1 MTGGP
6 GPGNPARPAPGQ
18 PADGAPKDGA
28 PAGRRVLSRRTL
40 LGAGLLGAAG
50 LGAAGLGAGTWP
62 AGRDAPSARPR
73 PRADA
78 RPAVGVPADVAHR
91 WVGHHLALVKGHGA
105 PAPAAAE
112 MFALLGI
119 VLAAAARPGAVV
131 VPGPLETLRLPGPTS
146 ADPALTADAALAW
159 LLPRRYLDS
168 AGPVLVAA
176 VTEAEAAIE
185 AAPAAS
191 RGPARQAGAAIG
203 AAVLDWYG
211 RVLLQP
217 GAQVRPA
224 QPPGPHSW
232 EPTPPDFEQAAL
244 PYWGAKPTLALAEAD
259 VPADPPPFS
268 TEPDSERYRL
278 AVEVRDTVAGLTD
291 EQRAISQHWADGKWT
306 ISPPGHWLGI
316 TSRALQERGA
326 DLDLAART
334 LLLVGVSQHDAFVS
348 CWASKFRTDVLRPLT
363 YIRRHLGEPEWLSPV
378 PTPCFPE
385 YTSGHA
391 TQSGAA
397 ATVLAG
403 LLGDGPFTDPPPT
416 GAPARSFPSFTAA
429 AEEAA
434 VSRLYG
440 GIHFRNANEQ
450 GLACG
455 RRIGTAVLDR
465 FGTA

>member
-1 MTGGP
+1 MTGD
-6 GPGNPARPAPGQ
+6 PAT
-18 PADGAPKDGA
+18 GAPVPPDPAGRPGDDA
-28 PAGRRVLSRRTL
+28 PAGRRVLTRRTL

-50 LGAAGLGAGTWP
+50 IGTGAWL
-62 AGRDAPSARPR
+62 AGRGTVPARPR

-91 WVGHHLALVKGHGA
+91 WVGHHLALVEAHGA

-112 MFALLGI
+112 MFAVLGI

-131 VPGPLETLRLPGPTS
+131 VPGPLEQLRLPGPTS

-168 AGPVLVAA
+168 AGPVLVTA

-185 AAPAAS
+185 RAPAAS
-191 RGPARQAGAAIG
+191 RGPAREAGAAIG
-203 AAVLDWYG
+203 AAVLDWYV
-211 RVLLQP
+211 RVMAVP
-217 GAQVRPA
+217 AAEVRPVR
-224 QPPGPHSW
+224 PPGPHSW
-232 EPTPPDFEQAAL
+232 EPTPPDHEQAVL
-244 PYWGAKPTLALAEAD
+244 PHWGAKPTLALAEVD

-268 TEPDSERYRL
+268 TDPGSERYRL
-278 AVEVRDTVAGLTD
+278 AVEVRDTVAALTD
-291 EQRAISQHWADGKWT
+291 DQRAIARHWADGKWT

-326 DLDLAART
+326 DLDLAAHT
-334 LLLVGVSQHDAFVS
+334 LLLLGVSQHDAFVS

-363 YIRRHLGEPEWLSPV
+363 YVRRHLGDPQWLSPV

-397 ATVLAG
+397 ATVLSG
-403 LLGDGPFTDPPPT
+403 VLGDAPFSDPSPT
-416 GAPARSFPSFTAA
+416 GAPARSYPTFGAA

-440 GIHFRNANEQ
+440 GIHYRNANEQ

-455 RRIGTAVLDR
+455 RRIGATVLER
-465 FGTA
+465 YGTA

>member
-1 MTGGP
+1 MTGPVGTPAEP
-6 GPGNPARPAPGQ
+6 GPGDPLRDDRRDTAL
-18 PADGAPKDGA
+18 DDA
-28 PAGRRVLSRRTL
+28 PAGRRVITRRTL

-50 LGAAGLGAGTWP
+50 LGTGVWL
-62 AGRDAPSARPR
+62 AGRGTTPARPR

-91 WVGHHLALVKGHGA
+91 WVGHHLALVEAHGT

-112 MFALLGI
+112 MLAVLGI

-131 VPGPLETLRLPGPTS
+131 VPGPLEQLRLPGPTS

-159 LLPRRYLDS
+159 LAPRRYLDA
-168 AGPVLVAA
+168 AGPALVAA

-191 RGPARQAGAAIG
+191 RAPAREAGAAIG
-203 AAVLDWYG
+203 AAVLQWYE
-211 RVLLQP
+211 RVMLAP
-217 GAQVRPA
+217 SAEVRPL

-232 EPTPPDFEQAAL
+232 EPTPPDYEQAAL
-244 PYWGAKPTLALAEAD
+244 PHWGAKPTLTLPEVD
-259 VPADPPPFS
+259 VPDDPPAFS
-268 TEPDSERYRL
+268 TDPGSERYRL
-278 AVEVRDTVAGLTD
+278 AVEVRDTVAALTD
-291 EQRAISQHWADGKWT
+291 DQRAIARHWADGKWSIT
-306 ISPPGHWLGI
+306 PPGHWLGI
-316 TSRALQERGA
+316 ASRALQEREA
-326 DLDLAART
+326 DLDLAAHT
-334 LLLVGVSQHDAFVS
+334 LLLLGASQHDAFVS

-363 YIRRHLGEPEWLSPV
+363 YIRRHLGEPQWLSPV

-397 ATVLAG
+397 ATVLAAV
-403 LLGDGPFTDPPPT
+403 LGDTPFTDPPPT
-416 GAPARSFPSFTAA
+416 GAPARSYPSFTAA

-440 GIHFRNANEQ
+440 GIHYRDANEQ

-455 RRIGTAVLDR
+455 RRIGGVVLER
-465 FGTA
+465 YGTG